1 MSLPPPES
9 PEVASRTASEAIA
22 EQIRSQIATGT
33 LRPGDMLPS
42 ERVLLETYDVA
53 TPTMRG
59 ALRILE
65 SDGLISVERGVR
77 GGPRVVVPE
86 ITALARRVGLHL
98 QLRGTRLRELIEV
111 QGMIQPG
118 AAALAARA
126 RDDEDLVRLRAA
138 VTRCAEAEAVDE
150 LVSAVEGFGDAVLR
164 ASHNHVLTLY
174 AELTGALLRVGL
186 GAYVSESGISV
197 HQLEESV
204 RSSARQF
211 EVLVDLIEAGDS
223 GQAEQFWRDYLRR
236 TGAVPVS
243 DPSPFEQYGPK

>member
-1 MSLPPPES
+1 
-9 PEVASRTASEAIA
+9 
-22 EQIRSQIATGT
+22 
-33 LRPGDMLPS
+33 MLPS

-65 SDGLISVERGVR
+65 SDGLISVERGAR

-86 ITALARRVGLHL
+86 IAALVRRVGLHL

-138 VTRCAEAEAVDE
+138 VTRCAEAQTVDE
-150 LVSAVEGFGDAVLR
+150 LVSAVESFGDAVLR

-186 GAYVSESGISV
+186 DAYVSESGIPV
-197 HQLEESV
+197 DQVEKSV
-204 RSSARQF
+204 RRSARQF
-211 EVLVDLIEAGDS
+211 GVLVDLIEAGDS
-223 GQAEQFWRDYLRR
+223 GKAERFWRDYLRR
-236 TGAVPVS
+236 TGVVPAS